1 MRRGTLAGMANGSRL
16 LLLIVLCLVAAI
28 ARAQQNPTS
37 DILVQRI
44 GSLRHSDLP
53 EMLDIGVI
61 RVLVSPTRT
70 DFFLDKGQP
79 KGFSHDLLTAYR
91 DDLIKER
98 SGHDRKLTI
107 VFVPVPF
114 DELIPGLLAGKGDV
128 IASNFTITPERA
140 KKVAFSDPYISDVS
154 EVIVSGPQPPEISS
168 LDDLSGRELLV
179 VEGSS
184 YFTHAKALS
193 AQLVKE
199 GKKPIRI
206 HTPERPLETEDILEL
221 VSAGSIPFTACDR
234 HIADLWA
241 KVLPN
246 LTVHEGLCLSTGNKI
261 AFAVRPESRELLK
274 SLNSFVADHKKGTL
288 LGNILFKRYFVDT
301 RWCKDALKP
310 ADRGRIERLTQD
322 FKTYAAKYDFD
333 WLLMAAQG
341 YQESQLDQAC
351 RSSVGAIGVMQVLP
365 STAKQMDCGNIDV
378 ASNNIHAGIK
388 YMAWLRENFFN
399 EPELKRGPKVD
410 FTLAAYNAGPGRI
423 RQLRERAKA
432 EGLDPN
438 LWFDNVEQIAMQ
450 EIGIETVRYVR
461 NINKYYVAYASML
474 AMREEREK

>member
-1 MRRGTLAGMANGSRL
+1 MANGHRL
-16 LLLIVLCLVAAI
+16 FSLFLVLAVVIGAAL
-28 ARAQQNPTS
+28 ARAEPQS
-37 DILVQRI
+37 DILIQRV

-53 EMLDIGVI
+53 EMLEIGVI

-70 DFFLDKGQP
+70 DFFIDRGQP
-79 KGFSHDLLTAYR
+79 KGFAHDLMTAYR
-91 DDLIKER
+91 ENLVKSLGQR
-98 SGHDRKLTI
+98 DRKLTI

-114 DELIPGLLAGKGDV
+114 DQLIPALLEGKGDV

-140 KKVAFSDPYISDVS
+140 KKVAFSDPYISEVN
-154 EVIVSGPQPPEISS
+154 EVIVSGPQSPELSS
-168 LDDLSGRELLV
+168 LDELAGRELLV

-184 YFTHAKALS
+184 YFAHAKALS
-193 AQLVKE
+193 AELVKA
-199 GKKPIRI
+199 GKEPIRVR
-206 HTPERPLETEDILEL
+206 TPERPLETEDILEL

-234 HIADLWA
+234 HIANLWA
-241 KVLPN
+241 KVLPD
-246 LTVHEGLCLSTGNKI
+246 LKVHEDLYLSSGNKI
-261 AFAVRPESRELLK
+261 AFAVRPESTKLLE
-274 SLNSFVADHKKGTL
+274 SLNKFVADHKKGTL

-301 RWCKDALKP
+301 KWCKDALKP
-310 ADRGRIERLTQD
+310 ADRDRIGRLASD
-322 FKTYAAKYDFD
+322 FKQFASKYDFD
-333 WLLMAAQG
+333 WMLMAAQG
-341 YQESQLDQAC
+341 YQESQLDQEK

-365 STAKQMDCGNIDV
+365 STGKQMDCGSLDN
-378 ASNNIHAGIK
+378 ATNNIHAGIK
-388 YMAWLRENFFN
+388 YMAWLRENYFN
-399 EPELKRGPKVD
+399 DADLKPGPRVD

-423 RQLRERAKA
+423 RQLREKAKA

>member
-1 MRRGTLAGMANGSRL
+1 MANGRRL
-16 LLLIVLCLVAAI
+16 FSLFLVLVLAI
-28 ARAQQNPTS
+28 GSASARAEPQS
-37 DILVQRI
+37 DILIQRI
-44 GSLRHSDLP
+44 GALRHSDLP
-53 EMLDIGVI
+53 EMLEIGVI

-70 DFFLDKGQP
+70 DFFIDRGQP
-79 KGFSHDLLTAYR
+79 KGFTHDLMTAYR
-91 DDLIKER
+91 ENLVK
-98 SGHDRKLTI
+98 SLGKHDRKLTI

-114 DELIPGLLAGKGDV
+114 DQLIPALLEGKGDV

-140 KKVAFSDPYISDVS
+140 KKVAFSDPYISDVN
-154 EVIVSGPQPPEISS
+154 EVIVSGPQSPEISS

-184 YFTHAKALS
+184 YFAHAKALS
-193 AQLVKE
+193 AELVKA
-199 GKKPIRI
+199 GKKPIRVR
-206 HTPERPLETEDILEL
+206 TPERPLETEDILEL

-234 HIADLWA
+234 HIANLWA
-241 KVLPN
+241 KVLPD
-246 LTVHEGLCLSTGNKI
+246 LKVHEDLYLSSGNKI
-261 AFAVRPESRELLK
+261 AFAIRPESTKLLE
-274 SLNSFVADHKKGTL
+274 SLNHFVADHKKGTL

-301 RWCKDALKP
+301 KWCKDALKP
-310 ADRGRIERLTQD
+310 ADRDRIGRLASD
-322 FKTYAAKYDFD
+322 FKRFASKYDFD
-333 WLLMAAQG
+333 WMLMAAQG
-341 YQESQLDQAC
+341 YQESQLDQDK

-365 STAKQMDCGNIDV
+365 STGKQMDCGSIDN

-388 YMAWLRENFFN
+388 YMAWLRENYFSDADLM
-399 EPELKRGPKVD
+399 PGPRVD

-423 RQLRERAKA
+423 RQLREKAKS

>member
-1 MRRGTLAGMANGSRL
+1 MANGRRL
-16 LLLIVLCLVAAI
+16 FSLFLVLVLAI
-28 ARAQQNPTS
+28 GSASARAEPQS
-37 DILVQRI
+37 DILIQRI
-44 GSLRHSDLP
+44 GALRHSDLP
-53 EMLDIGVI
+53 EMLEIGVI

-70 DFFLDKGQP
+70 DFFIDRGQP
-79 KGFSHDLLTAYR
+79 KGFTHDLMTAYR
-91 DDLIKER
+91 ENLVK
-98 SGHDRKLTI
+98 SLGKHDRKLTI

-114 DELIPGLLAGKGDV
+114 DQLIPALLEGKGDV

-140 KKVAFSDPYISDVS
+140 KKVAFSDPYISDVN
-154 EVIVSGPQPPEISS
+154 EVIVSGPQSPEISS

-184 YFTHAKALS
+184 YFAHAKALS
-193 AQLVKE
+193 AELVKA
-199 GKKPIRI
+199 GKKPIRVR
-206 HTPERPLETEDILEL
+206 TPERPLETEDILEL

-234 HIADLWA
+234 HIANLWA
-241 KVLPN
+241 KVLPD
-246 LTVHEGLCLSTGNKI
+246 LKVHEDLYLSSGNKI
-261 AFAVRPESRELLK
+261 AFAVRPESTKLLE
-274 SLNSFVADHKKGTL
+274 SLNHFVADHKKGTL

-301 RWCKDALKP
+301 KWCKDALKP
-310 ADRGRIERLTQD
+310 ADRDRIGRLASD
-322 FKTYAAKYDFD
+322 FKQFASKYDFD
-333 WLLMAAQG
+333 WMLMAAQG
-341 YQESQLDQAC
+341 YQESQLDQDK

-365 STAKQMDCGNIDV
+365 STGKQMDCGSIDN

-388 YMAWLRENFFN
+388 YMAWLRENYFSDAD
-399 EPELKRGPKVD
+399 LKPGPRVD

-423 RQLRERAKA
+423 RQLREKAKA

>member
-1 MRRGTLAGMANGSRL
+1 MANRRRLFSL
-16 LLLIVLCLVAAI
+16 LLVSAI
-28 ARAQQNPTS
+28 AIGSVLARAEPQS
-37 DILVQRI
+37 DILIQRI

-53 EMLDIGVI
+53 EMLEIGVI

-70 DFFLDKGQP
+70 DFFIDRGQP
-79 KGFSHDLLTAYR
+79 KGFAHDLMTAYR
-91 DDLIKER
+91 ENLVK
-98 SGHDRKLTI
+98 SLGHRDRKLTI

-114 DELIPGLLAGKGDV
+114 DQLIPALLEGKGDV

-140 KKVAFSDPYISDVS
+140 KKVTFSDPYISDVH
-154 EVIVSGPQPPEISS
+154 EVIVSGPQSPELSS

-179 VEGSS
+179 VDGSS

-193 AQLVKE
+193 AELVTA
-199 GKKPIRI
+199 GKKPIRL
-206 HTPERPLETEDILEL
+206 HSPERPLETEDILEL
-221 VSAGSIPFTACDR
+221 VNAGSIPYTACDR

-241 KVLPN
+241 KVLPE
-246 LTVHEGLCLSTGNKI
+246 LKVHEDLYLSSGNKI
-261 AFAVRPESRELLK
+261 AFAVRPESTKLLE
-274 SLNSFVADHKKGTL
+274 SLNHFVADHKKGTL

-301 RWCKDALKP
+301 KWCKDALKP
-310 ADRGRIERLTQD
+310 ADRDRIGRLASD
-322 FKTYAAKYDFD
+322 FKQFASKYDFD
-333 WLLMAAQG
+333 WMLMAAQG
-341 YQESQLDQAC
+341 YQESQLDQDK

-365 STAKQMDCGNIDV
+365 STGKQMDCGSLDN

-388 YMAWLRENFFN
+388 YMSWLRENYFSDAD
-399 EPELKRGPKVD
+399 LKPGPRVD

-423 RQLRERAKA
+423 RQLREKAKA

>member
-1 MRRGTLAGMANGSRL
+1 MANGCRLFL
-16 LLLIVLCLVAAI
+16 LLFLLLFTAFE
-28 ARAQQNPTS
+28 RALAQPQS
-37 DILVQRI
+37 DILIQRV

-70 DFFLDKGQP
+70 DFFIDKGQP
-79 KGFSHDLLTAYR
+79 MGFAHDLMTAYR
-91 DDLIKER
+91 DDLVKSLGR
-98 SGHDRKLTI
+98 HDRKLTI

-114 DELIPGLLAGKGDV
+114 DQLIPALLEGRGDV

-140 KKVAFSDPYISDVS
+140 KRVAFSDPYISDVN
-154 EVIVSGPQPPEISS
+154 EVIVSGPQSPEVSS
-168 LDDLSGRELLV
+168 LDDLSGRELLLV
-179 VEGSS
+179 DGSS
-184 YFTHAKALS
+184 YFAHAKALS
-193 AQLVKE
+193 AELVKA

-234 HIADLWA
+234 HIATLWA
-241 KVLPN
+241 KVLPD
-246 LTVHEGLCLSTGNKI
+246 LKVHDDLFLSSGNKI
-261 AFAVRPESRELLK
+261 AFAVRPESTKLLE
-274 SLNSFVADHKKGTL
+274 SLNKFVADHKKGTL

-301 RWCKDALKP
+301 KWCKDALKP
-310 ADRGRIERLTQD
+310 ADRDRIGRLASD
-322 FKTYAAKYDFD
+322 FKQFASKYDFD
-333 WLLMAAQG
+333 WMLMAAQG
-341 YQESQLDQAC
+341 YQESQLDQEK

-365 STAKQMDCGNIDV
+365 STGKQMDCGSLDN
-378 ASNNIHAGIK
+378 ATNNIHAGIK
-388 YMAWLRENFFN
+388 YMAWLRENYFSDAD
-399 EPELKRGPKVD
+399 LKPGPRVD

-423 RQLRERAKA
+423 RQLREKAKA